1 MLYTFLLAQIYHA
14 QRHKQI
20 TAHFQTFVAYSTDS
34 TSVVLMG
41 SPDTT
46 PTSDP
51 TIIPSLQNQSV
62 ISVVLGDYHYAA
74 LTSTGKLLT
83 WGAYSNGALGLGSPL
98 DIPAGHP
105 GGYATAD
112 ALDRA
117 RNHRWGIPDPP
128 RVEEPAEVNFSRG
141 KKGGRKFVFGATAA
155 GWHTGAL
162 VMDLEVRFLA

>member
-1 MLYTFLLAQIYHA
+1 
-14 QRHKQI
+14 
-20 TAHFQTFVAYSTDS
+20 
-34 TSVVLMG
+34 MG

-51 TIIPSLQNQSV
+51 TIIPSLQNRSV

-83 WGAYSNGALGLGSPL
+83 WGAYSNGALGLGNPL

-105 GGYATAD
+105 GGYATAA
-112 ALDRA
+112 ALDSA
-117 RNHRWGIPDPP
+117 RTRRWGIPDPP

-162 VMDLEVRFLA
+162 VMDLEVRFLTQLDSLFST